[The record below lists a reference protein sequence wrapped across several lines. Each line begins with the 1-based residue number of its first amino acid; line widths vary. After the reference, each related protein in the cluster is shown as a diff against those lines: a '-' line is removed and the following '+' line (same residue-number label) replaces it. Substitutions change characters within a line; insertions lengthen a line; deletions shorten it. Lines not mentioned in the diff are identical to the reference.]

1 MRLKNRK
8 RYFTQWDK
16 GQILI
21 VDECPEGTQIHF
33 TNTKSELAYVLETD
47 ENLEVEVPDVL
58 LQEPDPVTAWVYRI
72 NGTNY
77 YTESRREFQVIKRAR
92 PESYIYT
99 PEEQHYWETK
109 VDKTWGAENYGKF
122 LIVGEDGD
130 VTLSEMR
137 EFNINDKF
145 LVYNRTVPS
154 NEWVINHNLEKYPSV
169 TVVDSANSIITGEV
183 TYIDMNNLKITF
195 QAAFSGRAY
204 LN

>member
-58 LQEPDPVTAWVYRI
+58 LQEPYPVTAWVYRI

>member
-33 TNTKSELAYVLETD
+33 TNTKSDLAYVLETD

-58 LQEPDPVTAWVYRI
+58 LQEPYPVTAWVYRI

-122 LIVGEDGD
+122 LIIGEDGD
-130 VTLSEMR
+130 VTLSEIR

-145 LVYNRTVPS
+145 LVYNKNVPS
-154 NEWVINHNLEKYPSV
+154 NEWIINHNLEKYPSV

>member
-58 LQEPDPVTAWVYRI
+58 PYPVTAWVYRI

>member
-21 VDECPEGTQIHF
+21 VDECPAGTQIHF
-33 TNTKSELAYVLETD
+33 TNTKSDLAYVLETN

-58 LQEPDPVTAWVYRI
+58 LQEPYPVTAWIYRI

-109 VDKTWGAENYGKF
+109 VDKAWGAENYGKF
-122 LIVGEDGD
+122 LIVGEDGPYGLYIKT
-130 VTLSEMR
+130 VNGITLDYDKDGKYWAFYENGKYAAKGASET
-137 EFNINDKF
+137 EI
-145 LVYNRTVPS
+145 VSGT
-154 NEWVINHNLEKYPSV
+154 
-169 TVVDSANSIITGEV
+169 
-183 TYIDMNNLKITF
+183 TYSFK
-195 QAAFSGRAY
+195 AE
-204 LN
+204 